1 MTTIPMTSIR
11 HPSWVTPDTQSA
23 LAPVFGAIKI
33 PMTKYRKPTIK
44 IHVYRSII
52 YDELFTLAKVINALN
67 RPIPSLRK
75 RDIKA
80 CAGEASNMADI

>member
-1 MTTIPMTSIR
+1 MTTIPMTS
-11 HPSWVTPDTQSA
+11 PPDTQSA

-67 RPIPSLRK
+67 RVSPVSVKGI
-75 RDIKA
+75 
-80 CAGEASNMADI
+80 